1 MFNSKKKQKLPE
13 SVSELAKEISA
24 IKDENKKLREE
35 LEKVKKEQESCLQ
48 GMGLIR
54 FNPFLQEG
62 GNQSFSMALL
72 DKKENGVVVTSLYT
86 KEGNRVYGKPVK
98 QGKSEYSLSED
109 EKKAIG
115 EAKKGNCPH

>member
-1 MFNSKKKQKLPE
+1 MFNLKKKKELPE
-13 SVSELAKEISA
+13 SVGELAKEVSVIR
-24 IKDENKKLREE
+24 DENKKLRKE

-48 GMGLIR
+48 GAGLIR

-72 DKKENGVVVTSLYT
+72 DKKDNGVVVTSLYT

-109 EKKAIG
+109 EKRAIR
-115 EAKKGNCPH
+115 EAKKGDFPH